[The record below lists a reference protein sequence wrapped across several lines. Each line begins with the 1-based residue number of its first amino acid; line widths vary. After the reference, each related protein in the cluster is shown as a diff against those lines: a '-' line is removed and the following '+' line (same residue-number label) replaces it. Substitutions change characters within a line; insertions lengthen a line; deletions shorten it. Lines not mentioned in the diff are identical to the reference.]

1 MNPHRIKKVTV
12 AGVTYEAIRLTG
24 YGPIDKEIIEW
35 IEEKT
40 GRRPINLDET
50 PKEEF
55 TIGLAYSE
63 KPYTPY
69 LICNGYSSLGLKKL
83 KAGRWVVYNTNHCHI
98 NLMKN
103 SEYYLLRNDE
113 AKEKH
118 AKLMQEQAGE

>member
-12 AGVTYEAIRLTG
+12 TGVTYEAIRLTG

-40 GRRPINLDET
+40 GRRPINLDTT
-50 PKEEF
+50 PLGDR
-55 TIGLAYSE
+55 TIGLAYTI
-63 KPYTPY
+63 KPYVPY

-83 KAGRWVVYNTNHCHI
+83 KAGRWVVYNTTHGRI

-103 SEYYLLRNDE
+103 SEYDLLRNDE

-118 AKLMQEQAGE
+118 ERDKEIFQ